1 MTDLFTRPDCDSFYE
16 AMPRKVGK
24 KDTRKAY
31 KSAIK
36 EVSAERL
43 QCAAEAFAAIEN
55 ERTGYQKLKGKA
67 RQEALKYTVHPATWL
82 NQGRWED
89 EVIEEY
95 LSKPKEEELEPIT
108 FPVDDIWKDQKER
121 LLKIMGPVVYRS
133 WFVKMTLGADGQD
146 IIATFPTRFLKDWVQ
161 KTYKDDMETVWGYRV
176 RFEYSPLP
184 GDE

>member
-36 EVSAERL
+36 EVTPEKL

-55 ERTGYQKLKGKA
+55 ERTGYQTLKGKA
-67 RQEALKYTVHPATWL
+67 KAEALKYTVHPATWL

-95 LSKPKEEELEPIT
+95 LSKPKEA
-108 FPVDDIWKDQKER
+108 ER
-121 LLKIMGPVVYRS
+121 LTLTEDAPGYAAWLEHMRLHHENPMAYRQYLKG
-133 WFVKMTLGADGQD
+133 GQFHNRLRVP
-146 IIATFPTRFLKDWVQ
+146 TEFPPQ
-161 KTYKDDMETVWGYRV
+161 
-176 RFEYSPLP
+176 